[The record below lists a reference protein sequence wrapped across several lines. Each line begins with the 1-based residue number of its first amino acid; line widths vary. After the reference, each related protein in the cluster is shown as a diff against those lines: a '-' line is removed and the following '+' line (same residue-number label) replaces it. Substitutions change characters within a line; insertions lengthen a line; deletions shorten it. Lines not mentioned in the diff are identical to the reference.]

1 MINRRHALGLLAAAS
16 TLPDRSFANVSYQ
29 RSEFRDDLAK
39 RFFDLGTVGTFVGYK
54 VDDYLIIASDK
65 VRSGEGKLPASTF
78 KIPNSLI
85 ALETGVVA
93 DPDKDVFKWDGV
105 TRSIEAWNKDHT
117 LRSAIAVS
125 AVPVYQEIAR
135 RIGAERMQK
144 YVDLFDYGNRDIGGG
159 IDQFWLTGNLRID
172 PVQQIDFVD
181 RLRRG
186 VLPVSKRSQELV
198 RDILPV
204 TKVGDATIRAK
215 SGLLG
220 AEQGKPSLGW
230 MVGWAEKG
238 SSAHRVRHEHG
249 LQGAKPH
256 RRAHDGDAAMPRRHR
271 GDLIGRSALGWL
283 VRRQRVVLACPDHHG
298 AVHAASSLGFAGRL
312 GAFASASLR
321 LGPDLSRSRMLPPS
335 SRRGWMSGVKRWASL
350 PLFSTVTGAAS
361 RSMGNPVRR
370 QSPARWRHGFRD
382 RLDHQGVHG
391 AVVCRH
397 GAAGRGGAGRSRRE
411 ISARQREDAG
421 FRRRADHPA

>member
-1 MINRRHALGLLAAAS
+1 MINRRHALGLAAAVL
-16 TLPDRSFANVSYQ
+16 LPTRSFANVSYQ

-39 RFFDLGTVGTFVGYK
+39 HFFDLGTVGTFVGYK
-54 VDDYLIIASDK
+54 VDDYLIVASDK

-117 LRSAIAVS
+117 LRSAIAAS

-144 YVDLFDYGNRDIGGG
+144 YVDLFEYGNRDIGGG

-172 PVQQIDFVD
+172 PIQQVDFVD

-186 VLPVSKRSQELV
+186 VLPVSKRSQDLV

-204 TKVGDATIRAK
+204 TKVGDATIHAK

-220 AEQGKPSLGW
+220 AEIGKPSLGW

-238 SSAHRVRHEHG
+238 PQQTVFAMNMDVRDPS
-249 LQGAKPH
+249 QIPA
-256 RRAHDGDAAMPRRHR
+256 
-271 GDLIGRSALGWL
+271 
-283 VRRQRVVLACPDHHG
+283 
-298 AVHAASSLGFAGRL
+298 
-312 GAFASASLR
+312 
-321 LGPDLSRSRMLPPS
+321 RM
-335 SRRGWMSGVKRWASL
+335 
-350 PLFSTVTGAAS
+350 TVTQQCLTDIVA
-361 RSMGNPVRR
+361 
-370 QSPARWRHGFRD
+370 
-382 RLDHQGVHG
+382 
-391 AVVCRH
+391 
-397 GAAGRGGAGRSRRE
+397 
-411 ISARQREDAG
+411 I
-421 FRRRADHPA
+421 

>member
-1 MINRRHALGLLAAAS
+1 MSSAPLSPSLAISDTAVIHRRHVLGLLAAAS
-16 TLPDRSFANVSYQ
+16 LVPSRSLANVAYQ
-29 RSEFRDDLAK
+29 RSEIREDLA
-39 RFFDLGTVGTFVGYK
+39 RHFTEAGTAGTFVGYK

-78 KIPNSLI
+78 KIPNSII

-117 LRSAIAVS
+117 LRSAITAS

-144 YVDLFDYGNRDIGGG
+144 YLDLLDYGNRDIGGG

-172 PVQQIDFVD
+172 PIQQVDFVD

-238 SSAHRVRHEHG
+238 NQQTVFAMNMDVR
-249 LQGAKPH
+249 
-256 RRAHDGDAAMPRRHR
+256 
-271 GDLIGRSALGWL
+271 
-283 VRRQRVVLACPDHHG
+283 
-298 AVHAASSLGFAGRL
+298 
-312 GAFASASLR
+312 
-321 LGPDLSRSRMLPPS
+321 DLSQIPARM
-335 SRRGWMSGVKRWASL
+335 
-350 PLFSTVTGAAS
+350 TVTQQCLTDIVA
-361 RSMGNPVRR
+361 
-370 QSPARWRHGFRD
+370 
-382 RLDHQGVHG
+382 
-391 AVVCRH
+391 
-397 GAAGRGGAGRSRRE
+397 
-411 ISARQREDAG
+411 I
-421 FRRRADHPA
+421 